1 MDARTQSISRRYSG
15 IGGKMGQAYSAGLTV
30 TDSIILRKERI
41 LPLKGQV
48 LVKKGAKVKGEDVVA
63 ETLLPGKIMPFN
75 LANKLGVTPAQLE
88 LYIKIKPGDQ
98 ITTKTVMAVNKGLF
112 GLGLFKS
119 EVLSPLDGEVES
131 ISAVTGQVLLRGA
144 RIPVQVKAFIDGIVT
159 QVIEDEGVV
168 IENKSAYIQGIF
180 GIGDE
185 TTGELKMLAE
195 TPEDEL
201 DAGKIDDS
209 CRGKIIIAG
218 SFIPYHVIEIA
229 RKHGVKAII
238 TGGIDDQDIK
248 KLLGYDIGVA
258 ITGHENIGIT
268 IICTE
273 GFGRITMAEKTFN
286 LLKTYDGKKAS
297 VHGHTQIR
305 AGVIRPEIIIP
316 LEFDED
322 ELIAK
327 EATMPILEIGTLV
340 RVIRQP
346 HFGRIATVTALPEE
360 LTMVESETMVRIL
373 EAAFDDGIK
382 VRLPRANV
390 EVIES

>member
-1 MDARTQSISRRYSG
+1 
-15 IGGKMGQAYSAGLTV
+15 MGQAYSAGLTV

-41 LPLKGQV
+41 LPLKGEV
-48 LVKKGAKVKGEDVVA
+48 LVKKNAKVKGDDVVA
-63 ETLLPGKIMPFN
+63 QTLLPGKVVPFN
-75 LANKLGVTPAQLE
+75 LANKLGVTPAQL
-88 LYIKIKPGDQ
+88 LQYIKIKPGDQ
-98 ITTKTVMAVNKGLF
+98 ITKKTVLAENKGLF

-119 EVLSPLDGEVES
+119 EVRSPVDGEVEN
-131 ISAVTGQVLLRGA
+131 ISAVTGQVLLREP
-144 RIPVQVKAFIDGIVT
+144 RIPVQVKAFLDGMVT
-159 QVIEDEGVV
+159 EVIEGEGVV

-185 TTGELKMLAE
+185 TLGEIKILAD
-195 TPEDEL
+195 TPDDEL

-209 CRGKIIIAG
+209 CRDKILVAG
-218 SFIPYHVIEIA
+218 SFVPFFVIDIA

-258 ITGHENIGIT
+258 ITGHENVGIT

-273 GFGRITMAEKTFN
+273 GFGKIKMADKTFN
-286 LLKTYDGKKAS
+286 LLKQFDGKKAS

-316 LEFDED
+316 LDFDEN
-322 ELIAK
+322 ELVSK
-327 EATMPILEIGTLV
+327 EASLPVLEIGTLV
-340 RVIRQP
+340 RIIRQP
-346 HFGRIATVTALPEE
+346 NFGRIARVTALPEE
-360 LTMVESETMVRIL
+360 LTMVESETLVRIM
-373 EAAFDDGIK
+373 EAEFEDGTKIS
-382 VRLPRANV
+382 LPRANV

>member
-1 MDARTQSISRRYSG
+1 
-15 IGGKMGQAYSAGLTV
+15 MGQAYSAGLTV

-41 LPLKGQV
+41 LPLKGEV

-63 ETLLPGKIMPFN
+63 ETLLPGKVVPFN
-75 LANKLGVTPAQLE
+75 LANKLGVTPAQLQE
-88 LYIKIKPGDQ
+88 FIQVKPGEQ
-98 ITTKTVMAVNKGLF
+98 ITKQTVLAQNKGFL
-112 GLGLFKS
+112 GTGLFKS
-119 EVLSPLDGEVES
+119 VVYSPVDGEVEN
-131 ISAVTGQVLLRGA
+131 ISAVTGQVLLREP
-144 RIPVQVKAFIDGIVT
+144 RIPVQVKAFMDGIVT
-159 QVIEDEGVV
+159 EVIEGEGVV

-185 TTGELKMLAE
+185 TLGELKMLAE

-201 DAGKIDDS
+201 DVGKIDES
-209 CRGKIIIAG
+209 CRDKIVIAG
-218 SFIPYHVIEIA
+218 SYAPFHVIEAA

-258 ITGHENIGIT
+258 ITGHENIGLS

-273 GFGRITMAEKTFN
+273 GFGRINMAEKTFQ
-286 LLKTYDGKKAS
+286 LLKHFDGKKAS

-305 AGVIRPEIIIP
+305 AGVIRPEIVIP
-316 LEFDED
+316 LDFDED
-322 ELIAK
+322 ELVAQ
-327 EATMPILEIGTLV
+327 AASLPILEIGTLV

-346 HFGRIATVTALPEE
+346 HFGRIAKVSALPEE
-360 LTMVESETMVRIL
+360 LTKVESETLVRIL
-373 EAAFDDGIK
+373 EAELDDGTLI
-382 VRLPRANV
+382 RIPRANV

>member
-1 MDARTQSISRRYSG
+1 
-15 IGGKMGQAYSAGLTV
+15 MGQAYSAGLTV

-41 LPLKGQV
+41 LPLKGEV
-48 LVKKGAKVKGEDVVA
+48 LVKKGAKVKGDDVVA
-63 ETLLPGKIMPFN
+63 QTLLPGKVVPFN
-75 LANKLGVTPAQLE
+75 LANKLGVTPAQL
-88 LYIKIKPGDQ
+88 LQYIKIKPGDQ
-98 ITTKTVMAVNKGLF
+98 ITKKTVLAENKGLF

-119 EVLSPLDGEVES
+119 EVRSPVDGEVEN
-131 ISAVTGQVLLRGA
+131 ISAVTGQVLLREP
-144 RIPVQVKAFIDGIVT
+144 RIPVQVKAFLDGMVT
-159 QVIEDEGVV
+159 EVIEGEGVV

-185 TTGELKMLAE
+185 TLGEIKILAD
-195 TPEDEL
+195 TPDDEL

-209 CRGKIIIAG
+209 CRDKILVAG
-218 SFIPYHVIEIA
+218 SFVPFFVIDIA

-258 ITGHENIGIT
+258 ITGHENVGIT

-273 GFGRITMAEKTFN
+273 GFGKIKMADKTFN
-286 LLKTYDGKKAS
+286 LLKQFDGKKAS

-316 LEFDED
+316 LDFDEN
-322 ELIAK
+322 ELVSK
-327 EATMPILEIGTLV
+327 EASLPVLEIGTLV
-340 RVIRQP
+340 RIIRQP
-346 HFGRIATVTALPEE
+346 HFGRIAKVTALPEE
-360 LTMVESETMVRIL
+360 LTMVESETLVRIM
-373 EAAFDDGIK
+373 EAEFDDGTKIS
-382 VRLPRANV
+382 LPRANV